1 MSISAR
7 NIFNYDSLLSKR
19 IQLDNRE
26 YQIRQRERDLLGQA
40 LAQRNVQPDQ
50 QSALI
55 RSQRFFELGF
65 EEGFK
70 RAQAG
75 ETEVPDLGGL
85 FSIFAGALF
94 RGNVRAKGGPVKKG
108 EPYVVGEKGP
118 ELIVPSESGDV
129 IPNDEVKPYF
139 EASIGREDPR
149 NLSSNIVTESF
160 FDTGKGRSS
169 DSYEIK
175 GSDGKVRFSH
185 KLDMTGSAMKESYY
199 DNYSHEE
206 TFDDGMG
213 ETFNKTATSESR
225 SLNIGIPDIIE
236 HKDQLLGEIH
246 KIKGF
251 ENVTIEDVLQ
261 GRTGL
266 DDDTM
271 FNILANS
278 DASYATAEKKDAA
291 AKLDMKAR
299 GFDKFIDAEGNYTK
313 GFSTYGENARTNFLL
328 DEGDEVSQSLK
339 GTEGYRSG
347 QINPNSVL
355 ISEDSFKSEST
366 LTFDSEGLVKGDT
379 ENNEYSNLASSI
391 NQSVGGDRVKTVIQP
406 VIQNQI
412 TQVPTPVPI
421 AQPVG
426 GNVTRMKRSE
436 LPNNIA
442 KLIQ

>member
-1 MSISAR
+1 MAISSR
-7 NIFNYDSLLSKR
+7 NIFDYDSTLSKKK
-19 IQLDNRE
+19 QLDSRE
-26 YQIRQRERDLLGQA
+26 FRIRMKERDLISEALMRRSSAPNEQQA
-40 LAQRNVQPDQ
+40 
-50 QSALI
+50 ALI

-85 FSIFAGALF
+85 FSLFAGALF
-94 RGNVRAKGGPVKKG
+94 RGNMRAEGGPVKKG

-118 ELIVPSESGDV
+118 ELIVPSESGNV

-149 NLSSNIVTESF
+149 NLNSNIVTESF

-169 DSYEIK
+169 ESYDIK
-175 GSDGKVRFSH
+175 SSDGTTLFSH
-185 KLDMTGSAMKESYY
+185 KSKMIGSSISESYY
-199 DNYSHEE
+199 DHYSDTE
-206 TFDDGMG
+206 TFDDGGG
-213 ETFNKTATSESR
+213 ETFTETETITSR
-225 SLNIGIPDIIE
+225 SLDIGIPDIIE

-278 DASYATAEKKDAA
+278 DASYATAAKKDAA
-291 AKLDMKAR
+291 AKMDLEAR
-299 GFDKFIDAEGNYTK
+299 GIKPGE
-313 GFSTYGENARTNFLL
+313 GFSTYGERANTDEWYL

-339 GTEGYRSG
+339 GTTGYRSG
-347 QINPNSVL
+347 QINPNS
-355 ISEDSFKSEST
+355 IFIGEDNFKSESQMT
-366 LTFDSEGLVKGDT
+366 YNSEGIQPSK
-379 ENNEYSNLASSI
+379 EESNQFASLASDI
-391 NQSVGGDRVKTVIQP
+391 NQSVSGVKVKTMIQP
-406 VIQNQI
+406 VVQ
-412 TQVPTPVPI
+412 TI
-421 AQPVG
+421 AQPVPSPFPVSIG
-426 GNVTRMKRSE
+426 VPVVKKMPASK

-442 KLIQ
+442 KLIK

>member
-50 QSALI
+50 QASLI

-85 FSIFAGALF
+85 FSIFAGALI

-118 ELIVPSESGDV
+118 ELIVPSESGNV
-129 IPNDEVKPYF
+129 IPND
-139 EASIGREDPR
+139 
-149 NLSSNIVTESF
+149 
-160 FDTGKGRSS
+160 
-169 DSYEIK
+169 
-175 GSDGKVRFSH
+175 
-185 KLDMTGSAMKESYY
+185 
-199 DNYSHEE
+199 
-206 TFDDGMG
+206 
-213 ETFNKTATSESR
+213 
-225 SLNIGIPDIIE
+225 
-236 HKDQLLGEIH
+236 
-246 KIKGF
+246 
-251 ENVTIEDVLQ
+251 
-261 GRTGL
+261 
-266 DDDTM
+266 
-271 FNILANS
+271 
-278 DASYATAEKKDAA
+278 
-291 AKLDMKAR
+291 
-299 GFDKFIDAEGNYTK
+299 
-313 GFSTYGENARTNFLL
+313 
-328 DEGDEVSQSLK
+328 
-339 GTEGYRSG
+339 
-347 QINPNSVL
+347 
-355 ISEDSFKSEST
+355 
-366 LTFDSEGLVKGDT
+366 
-379 ENNEYSNLASSI
+379 EYSNLASSI
-391 NQSVGGDRVKTVIQP
+391 NQSVGGNRVKTVVQP

-426 GNVTRMKRSE
+426 GNVTRMRRSE

>member
-19 IQLDNRE
+19 IQLANRE
-26 YQIRQRERDLLGQA
+26 YQVRQRERDLLGQA
-40 LAQRNVQPDQ
+40 LAQRSAQPDQ
-50 QSALI
+50 QSSLI

-85 FSIFAGALF
+85 FSIFAGALL

-118 ELIVPSESGDV
+118 ELIVPSESGNV
-129 IPNDEVKPYF
+129 IPNNEVSPYF
-139 EASIGREDPR
+139 EASIGREDAN
-149 NLSSNIVTESF
+149 NLKSNIVTESF

-169 DSYEIK
+169 DSYEEKTYDGTTLFRDETKLI
-175 GSDGKVRFSH
+175 GSSMTQSSYKHTPTFTETDEDGGV
-185 KLDMTGSAMKESYY
+185 
-199 DNYSHEE
+199 E
-206 TFDDGMG
+206 TFT
-213 ETFNKTATSESR
+213 ETETSSSR
-225 SLNIGIPDIIE
+225 ISSIAINDLIE
-236 HKDQLLGEIH
+236 HQDQLLGEIH

-251 ENVTIEDVLQ
+251 ENVTIDDVLK
-261 GRTGL
+261 GSTGL
-266 DDDTM
+266 PKDTL
-271 FNILANS
+271 FNILSNS
-278 DASYATAEKKDAA
+278 DASFATD
-291 AKLDMKAR
+291 
-299 GFDKFIDAEGNYTK
+299 
-313 GFSTYGENARTNFLL
+313 ARTEEQNRMPTDYLVNSSDNF
-328 DEGDEVSQSLK
+328 
-339 GTEGYRSG
+339 RSEAETRY
-347 QINPNSVL
+347 N
-355 ISEDSFKSEST
+355 
-366 LTFDSEGLVKGDT
+366 SEGLIKSDT
-379 ENNEYSNLASSI
+379 ENNEYSNLAANI
-391 NQSVGGDRVKTVIQP
+391 NQSVGGNGVKTVIQP
-406 VIQNQI
+406 VIQTQF

>member
-40 LAQRNVQPDQ
+40 LMQRNAQRDQ
-50 QSALI
+50 QAALI

-85 FSIFAGALF
+85 FSIFAGALI

-118 ELIVPSESGDV
+118 ELIVPSESGNV
-129 IPNDEVKPYF
+129 IPND
-139 EASIGREDPR
+139 
-149 NLSSNIVTESF
+149 
-160 FDTGKGRSS
+160 
-169 DSYEIK
+169 
-175 GSDGKVRFSH
+175 
-185 KLDMTGSAMKESYY
+185 
-199 DNYSHEE
+199 
-206 TFDDGMG
+206 
-213 ETFNKTATSESR
+213 
-225 SLNIGIPDIIE
+225 
-236 HKDQLLGEIH
+236 
-246 KIKGF
+246 
-251 ENVTIEDVLQ
+251 
-261 GRTGL
+261 
-266 DDDTM
+266 
-271 FNILANS
+271 
-278 DASYATAEKKDAA
+278 
-291 AKLDMKAR
+291 
-299 GFDKFIDAEGNYTK
+299 
-313 GFSTYGENARTNFLL
+313 
-328 DEGDEVSQSLK
+328 
-339 GTEGYRSG
+339 
-347 QINPNSVL
+347 
-355 ISEDSFKSEST
+355 
-366 LTFDSEGLVKGDT
+366 
-379 ENNEYSNLASSI
+379 EYSNLASSI
-391 NQSVGGDRVKTVIQP
+391 NQSVGGNRIKTVVQP

-426 GNVTRMKRSE
+426 GNVTRMKPSQ

>member
-40 LAQRNVQPDQ
+40 LAQRNTQPDQ
-50 QSALI
+50 QASLI

-85 FSIFAGALF
+85 FSIFAGALI
-94 RGNVRAKGGPVKKG
+94 RGNVRAEGGPVKKG

-118 ELIVPSESGDV
+118 ELIVPSESGNV
-129 IPNDEVKPYF
+129 IPND
-139 EASIGREDPR
+139 
-149 NLSSNIVTESF
+149 
-160 FDTGKGRSS
+160 
-169 DSYEIK
+169 
-175 GSDGKVRFSH
+175 
-185 KLDMTGSAMKESYY
+185 
-199 DNYSHEE
+199 
-206 TFDDGMG
+206 
-213 ETFNKTATSESR
+213 
-225 SLNIGIPDIIE
+225 
-236 HKDQLLGEIH
+236 
-246 KIKGF
+246 
-251 ENVTIEDVLQ
+251 
-261 GRTGL
+261 
-266 DDDTM
+266 
-271 FNILANS
+271 
-278 DASYATAEKKDAA
+278 
-291 AKLDMKAR
+291 
-299 GFDKFIDAEGNYTK
+299 
-313 GFSTYGENARTNFLL
+313 
-328 DEGDEVSQSLK
+328 
-339 GTEGYRSG
+339 
-347 QINPNSVL
+347 
-355 ISEDSFKSEST
+355 
-366 LTFDSEGLVKGDT
+366 
-379 ENNEYSNLASSI
+379 EYSNLASSI
-391 NQSVGGDRVKTVIQP
+391 NQSVGGNRVKTVVQP

>member
-50 QSALI
+50 QASLI

-85 FSIFAGALF
+85 FSIFAGALI

-118 ELIVPSESGDV
+118 ELIVPSESGNV
-129 IPNDEVKPYF
+129 IPND
-139 EASIGREDPR
+139 
-149 NLSSNIVTESF
+149 
-160 FDTGKGRSS
+160 
-169 DSYEIK
+169 
-175 GSDGKVRFSH
+175 
-185 KLDMTGSAMKESYY
+185 
-199 DNYSHEE
+199 
-206 TFDDGMG
+206 
-213 ETFNKTATSESR
+213 
-225 SLNIGIPDIIE
+225 
-236 HKDQLLGEIH
+236 
-246 KIKGF
+246 
-251 ENVTIEDVLQ
+251 
-261 GRTGL
+261 
-266 DDDTM
+266 
-271 FNILANS
+271 
-278 DASYATAEKKDAA
+278 
-291 AKLDMKAR
+291 
-299 GFDKFIDAEGNYTK
+299 
-313 GFSTYGENARTNFLL
+313 
-328 DEGDEVSQSLK
+328 
-339 GTEGYRSG
+339 
-347 QINPNSVL
+347 
-355 ISEDSFKSEST
+355 
-366 LTFDSEGLVKGDT
+366 
-379 ENNEYSNLASSI
+379 EYSNLASSI
-391 NQSVGGDRVKTVIQP
+391 NQSVGGNRVKTVVQP

>member
-40 LAQRNVQPDQ
+40 LMQRNTQPDQ
-50 QSALI
+50 QASLI

-85 FSIFAGALF
+85 FSIFAGALL
-94 RGNVRAKGGPVKKG
+94 RGNVRAEGGPVKKG

-118 ELIVPSESGDV
+118 ELIVPSESGNV
-129 IPNDEVKPYF
+129 IPND
-139 EASIGREDPR
+139 
-149 NLSSNIVTESF
+149 
-160 FDTGKGRSS
+160 
-169 DSYEIK
+169 
-175 GSDGKVRFSH
+175 
-185 KLDMTGSAMKESYY
+185 
-199 DNYSHEE
+199 
-206 TFDDGMG
+206 
-213 ETFNKTATSESR
+213 
-225 SLNIGIPDIIE
+225 
-236 HKDQLLGEIH
+236 
-246 KIKGF
+246 
-251 ENVTIEDVLQ
+251 
-261 GRTGL
+261 
-266 DDDTM
+266 
-271 FNILANS
+271 
-278 DASYATAEKKDAA
+278 
-291 AKLDMKAR
+291 
-299 GFDKFIDAEGNYTK
+299 
-313 GFSTYGENARTNFLL
+313 
-328 DEGDEVSQSLK
+328 
-339 GTEGYRSG
+339 
-347 QINPNSVL
+347 
-355 ISEDSFKSEST
+355 
-366 LTFDSEGLVKGDT
+366 
-379 ENNEYSNLASSI
+379 EYSNLASSI

>member
-26 YQIRQRERDLLGQA
+26 YQIRQKERDLLGQA
-40 LAQRNVQPDQ
+40 LAQRNTQPDQ

-85 FSIFAGALF
+85 FSIFAGALI
-94 RGNVRAKGGPVKKG
+94 RGNVRAEGGPVKKG

-118 ELIVPSESGDV
+118 ELIVPSESGNV
-129 IPNDEVKPYF
+129 IPNE
-139 EASIGREDPR
+139 
-149 NLSSNIVTESF
+149 
-160 FDTGKGRSS
+160 
-169 DSYEIK
+169 
-175 GSDGKVRFSH
+175 
-185 KLDMTGSAMKESYY
+185 
-199 DNYSHEE
+199 
-206 TFDDGMG
+206 
-213 ETFNKTATSESR
+213 
-225 SLNIGIPDIIE
+225 
-236 HKDQLLGEIH
+236 
-246 KIKGF
+246 
-251 ENVTIEDVLQ
+251 
-261 GRTGL
+261 
-266 DDDTM
+266 
-271 FNILANS
+271 
-278 DASYATAEKKDAA
+278 
-291 AKLDMKAR
+291 
-299 GFDKFIDAEGNYTK
+299 
-313 GFSTYGENARTNFLL
+313 
-328 DEGDEVSQSLK
+328 
-339 GTEGYRSG
+339 
-347 QINPNSVL
+347 
-355 ISEDSFKSEST
+355 
-366 LTFDSEGLVKGDT
+366 
-379 ENNEYSNLASSI
+379 EYSNLASSI
-391 NQSVGGDRVKTVIQP
+391 NQSVGGNKVKTVIQP

>member
-40 LAQRNVQPDQ
+40 LMQRNTEPDQ
-50 QSALI
+50 QASLI

-85 FSIFAGALF
+85 FSIFAGALI
-94 RGNVRAKGGPVKKG
+94 RGNVRAEGGPVKKG

-118 ELIVPSESGDV
+118 ELIVPSESGNV
-129 IPNDEVKPYF
+129 IPND
-139 EASIGREDPR
+139 
-149 NLSSNIVTESF
+149 
-160 FDTGKGRSS
+160 
-169 DSYEIK
+169 
-175 GSDGKVRFSH
+175 
-185 KLDMTGSAMKESYY
+185 
-199 DNYSHEE
+199 
-206 TFDDGMG
+206 
-213 ETFNKTATSESR
+213 
-225 SLNIGIPDIIE
+225 
-236 HKDQLLGEIH
+236 
-246 KIKGF
+246 
-251 ENVTIEDVLQ
+251 
-261 GRTGL
+261 
-266 DDDTM
+266 
-271 FNILANS
+271 
-278 DASYATAEKKDAA
+278 
-291 AKLDMKAR
+291 
-299 GFDKFIDAEGNYTK
+299 
-313 GFSTYGENARTNFLL
+313 
-328 DEGDEVSQSLK
+328 
-339 GTEGYRSG
+339 
-347 QINPNSVL
+347 
-355 ISEDSFKSEST
+355 
-366 LTFDSEGLVKGDT
+366 
-379 ENNEYSNLASSI
+379 EYSNLASSI
-391 NQSVGGDRVKTVIQP
+391 NQSVGGNRVKTVVQP

>member
-40 LAQRNVQPDQ
+40 LAQRNAQPDQ
-50 QSALI
+50 QAALI

-85 FSIFAGALF
+85 FSIFAGALI

-118 ELIVPSESGDV
+118 ELIVPSESGNV
-129 IPNDEVKPYF
+129 IPND
-139 EASIGREDPR
+139 
-149 NLSSNIVTESF
+149 
-160 FDTGKGRSS
+160 
-169 DSYEIK
+169 
-175 GSDGKVRFSH
+175 
-185 KLDMTGSAMKESYY
+185 
-199 DNYSHEE
+199 
-206 TFDDGMG
+206 
-213 ETFNKTATSESR
+213 
-225 SLNIGIPDIIE
+225 
-236 HKDQLLGEIH
+236 
-246 KIKGF
+246 
-251 ENVTIEDVLQ
+251 
-261 GRTGL
+261 
-266 DDDTM
+266 
-271 FNILANS
+271 
-278 DASYATAEKKDAA
+278 
-291 AKLDMKAR
+291 
-299 GFDKFIDAEGNYTK
+299 
-313 GFSTYGENARTNFLL
+313 
-328 DEGDEVSQSLK
+328 
-339 GTEGYRSG
+339 
-347 QINPNSVL
+347 
-355 ISEDSFKSEST
+355 
-366 LTFDSEGLVKGDT
+366 
-379 ENNEYSNLASSI
+379 EYSNLASSI
-391 NQSVGGDRVKTVIQP
+391 NQSVGGNRVKTVIQP

>member
-50 QSALI
+50 QAALI

-85 FSIFAGALF
+85 FSIFATALL

-118 ELIVPSESGDV
+118 ELIVPSESGNV

-139 EASIGREDPR
+139 ETSIRRTDKG
-149 NLSSNIVTESF
+149 NIVSESF
-160 FDTGKGRSS
+160 FDTGKGRIS
-169 DSYEIK
+169 DSYEERT
-175 GSDGKVRFSH
+175 SDGKILFSD
-185 KLDMTGSAMKESYY
+185 KTEMVGSSMTQSYY
-199 DNYSHEE
+199 DHYSNEE
-206 TFDDGMG
+206 TFDDGSA
-213 ETFNKTATSESR
+213 ETFTSTKTLTTKTSSIAKDD
-225 SLNIGIPDIIE
+225 LIK
-236 HKDQLLGEIH
+236 HQDQLLSEIH

-251 ENVTIEDVLQ
+251 EDVTIDDVLK
-261 GRTGL
+261 GTTGL
-266 DDDTM
+266 PKDTM
-271 FNILANS
+271 FNILSNS
-278 DASYATAEKKDAA
+278 DASFATA
-291 AKLDMKAR
+291 
-299 GFDKFIDAEGNYTK
+299 
-313 GFSTYGENARTNFLL
+313 ARTEEQNRMPTDYLVNSSSDMR
-328 DEGDEVSQSLK
+328 DESK
-339 GTEGYRSG
+339 M
-347 QINPNSVL
+347 
-355 ISEDSFKSEST
+355 
-366 LTFDSEGLVKGDT
+366 TFNSEGLVKGDT

-391 NQSVGGDRVKTVIQP
+391 NQSVGGNKVKTLIQP

-421 AQPVG
+421 AQPVA

>member
-1 MSISAR
+1 MSISTR

-40 LAQRNVQPDQ
+40 LAQRNAQPDQ
-50 QSALI
+50 QAALI

-85 FSIFAGALF
+85 FSIFAGALI

-118 ELIVPSESGDV
+118 ELIVPSESGNV
-129 IPNDEVKPYF
+129 IPNDEVSPYF
-139 EASIGREDPR
+139 EASIKRDG
-149 NLSSNIVTESF
+149 NNIVTESF

-169 DSYEIK
+169 DFYEEK
-175 GSDGKVRFSH
+175 TSDGKVLFRDET
-185 KLDMTGSAMKESYY
+185 KLIGSSMTQSYY
-199 DNYSHEE
+199 DHYSNEEKYDDGGAE
-206 TFDDGMG
+206 TFTETSTLTTKISSIAKDDLI
-213 ETFNKTATSESR
+213 K
-225 SLNIGIPDIIE
+225 
-236 HKDQLLGEIH
+236 HQDQLLSEIH

-251 ENVTIEDVLQ
+251 EDVTIDDVLK
-261 GRTGL
+261 GTTGL
-266 DDDTM
+266 PKDTM
-271 FNILANS
+271 FNILSNS
-278 DASYATAEKKDAA
+278 DASFATA
-291 AKLDMKAR
+291 
-299 GFDKFIDAEGNYTK
+299 
-313 GFSTYGENARTNFLL
+313 ARTEEQNRMPTDYLVNTSS
-328 DEGDEVSQSLK
+328 D
-339 GTEGYRSG
+339 
-347 QINPNSVL
+347 
-355 ISEDSFKSEST
+355 FKSEAET
-366 LTFDSEGLVKGDT
+366 RYNSEGLVKGDT
-379 ENNEYSNLASSI
+379 ENNEYSNLAASI
-391 NQSVGGDRVKTVIQP
+391 NQSVGGNRVKTVIQP